1 MQPLEE
7 GQRFERYRIQRKL
20 GSGTSGDS
28 YEAEDIRL
36 QRKVTLKLIHPW
48 SSLSDA
54 ARRQFFREMQDLSTL
69 THPYLATLLDY
80 GEVSGQL
87 YVARRF
93 VGPGS
98 LLGSE
103 GRYWYQPPLPI
114 IDAIRLAHQLAQT
127 LQYVHNSGFLHGSLT
142 LANIL
147 VLHGPNSQGQTHSTP
162 LLLSDIGIAHFVRR
176 FGRPKFTLLPITAAP
191 EQLGKRSTPASDQY
205 ALAVLLYFWLAGQ
218 PPFLGAP
225 EEIEHLKLT
234 ETIPSLTKYNSSIT
248 AEQEAII
255 RQALSVYPEERY
267 PSIIA
272 FTDALLISLINPAQE
287 EIFSKPLPASMHFDE
302 PAIETY
308 QSISSQAPVS
318 LSSLEVEQEAVSEL
332 SLNGEARKEQEA
344 DLPTPSSLNGS
355 APEEESHNHHGPPS
369 AAPTSPSIASAR
381 FTVTSPYTT
390 ERREVAIEQEETTL
404 GRAGSS
410 NILLDFDD
418 QTSRHHALLKREGEQ
433 YVLYDRRSVSG
444 TFVNGK
450 EITGENGCVLEDR
463 DVVKI
468 GVYELVFHLQ
478 EAPNSP
484 HSAIS

>member
-1 MQPLEE
+1 MQPAQGLCKNARCRMQPLEE

-20 GSGTSGDS
+20 GSGISGDS

-48 SSLSDA
+48 LPLSDA
-54 ARRQFFREMQDLSTL
+54 ARRQFFREMQDISTL

-80 GEVSGQL
+80 GEVGGQI

-103 GRYWYQPPLPI
+103 GRRWFQPPLSV

-147 VLHGPNSQGQTHSTP
+147 ALHGLDSQSQDHSAP
-162 LLLSDIGIAHFVRR
+162 LLLADIGIAHFVRR
-176 FGRPKFTLLPITAAP
+176 FGQPKMTLLPITAAP

-205 ALAVLLYFWLAGQ
+205 ALAVMLYFWLAGQ
-218 PPFLGAP
+218 LPFLGSP
-225 EEIEHLKLT
+225 ENIEQLKLT
-234 ETIPSLTKYNSSIT
+234 ETIPPLTRHNARIT

-255 RQALSVYPEERY
+255 RRALSVYPEERH

-272 FTDALLISLINPAQE
+272 FTDAILISLIEPAQE
-287 EIFSKPLPASMHFDE
+287 EILSKPLPLSTPPHE
-302 PAIETY
+302 PVIETY
-308 QSISSQAPVS
+308 QSAASPTPASPP
-318 LSSLEVEQEAVSEL
+318 
-332 SLNGEARKEQEA
+332 SLNVEPETLPELHSHGEAG
-344 DLPTPSSLNGS
+344 LPAPSSLNALAS
-355 APEEESHNHHGPPS
+355 EAKSHNHHAHAVTTPAS
-369 AAPTSPSIASAR
+369 TNSSINPACFIIA
-381 FTVTSPYTT
+381 SPYTT
-390 ERREVAIEQEETTL
+390 EFCKVAIEREETTL

-418 QTSRHHALLKREGEQ
+418 QTSRHHALLKREGDH
-433 YVLYDRRSVSG
+433 YVLYDKRSISG
-444 TFVNGK
+444 TFVNGQ
-450 EITGENGCVLEDR
+450 EITDEEGCV
-463 DVVKI
+463 
-468 GVYELVFHLQ
+468 
-478 EAPNSP
+478 
-484 HSAIS
+484 